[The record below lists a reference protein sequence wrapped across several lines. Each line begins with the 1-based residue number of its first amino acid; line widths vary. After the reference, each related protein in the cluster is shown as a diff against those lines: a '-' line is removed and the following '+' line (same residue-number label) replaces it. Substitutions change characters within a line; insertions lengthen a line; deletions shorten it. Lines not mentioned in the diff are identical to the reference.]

1 MRFYST
7 NNKAISV
14 GFKEALFHGLAPD
27 GGLYMPATIPQLGI
41 DFFKSDFSYPELAVG
56 MIYPFTEGDLTHAEL
71 TDICELAF
79 NFPMQIK
86 ELNKTDSILEL
97 FHGPTLAFKDFA
109 ARFMA
114 QTISYFLENNGD
126 RLKILVATS
135 GDTGSAVANGFF
147 NVDGID
153 VIILYPSNRVSAIQE
168 KQITTL
174 GGNITALEIDG
185 SFDDCQR
192 LVKASFQDIDLR
204 SSLSLS
210 SANSINMARLLPQ
223 SVYYAWAWKHCS
235 KYKPIIFSI
244 PSGNFG
250 NLTGGLFANRMGVP
264 VEKFIASTNANDT
277 FPHFLSSGIIQHQD
291 AVQTI
296 SNAMDVGVP
305 SNLDRIIDLFH
316 DNIRQVKM
324 DISSWSFPDEETK
337 ESIKSIQD
345 EFGYLIDPHTSVGVL
360 GLKKYREKTN
370 SISTGVVLSTAHPGK
385 FADVI
390 EPITGF
396 KTSLPDSL
404 QVTIKK
410 EKKSI
415 KMSKKFSDLKEYLMA
430 K

>member
-7 NNKAISV
+7 NNKVISV

-56 MIYPFTEGDLTHAEL
+56 MIYPFTEGDLTHAQL

-114 QTISYFLENNGD
+114 QTMSYFLENNGD

-210 SANSINMARLLPQ
+210 SANSINIARLLPQ

-324 DISSWSFPDEETK
+324 DIASWSFPDEETK

-404 QVTIKK
+404 QITIKK

-415 KMSKKFSDLKEYLMA
+415 KMSKKFSDLKEYLLA

>member
-56 MIYPFTEGDLTHAEL
+56 MIYPFTEGDLTHAQL

-114 QTISYFLENNGD
+114 QTMSYFLENNGD

-210 SANSINMARLLPQ
+210 SANSINIARLLPQ
-223 SVYYAWAWKHCS
+223 SVYYAWAWKNCS

-250 NLTGGLFANRMGVP
+250 NLTGGIFANRMGVP

-324 DISSWSFPDEETK
+324 DIASWSFPDEETK

-404 QVTIKK
+404 QITIKK

-415 KMSKKFSDLKEYLMA
+415 KMSKKFSDLKEYLLA

>member
-1 MRFYST
+1 LRFYST